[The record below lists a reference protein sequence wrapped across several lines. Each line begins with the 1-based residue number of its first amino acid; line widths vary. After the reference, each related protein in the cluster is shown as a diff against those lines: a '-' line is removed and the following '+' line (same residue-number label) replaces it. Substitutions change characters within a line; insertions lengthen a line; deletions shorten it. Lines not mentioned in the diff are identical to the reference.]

1 MGKTDKYVF
10 NLILVSRILRQYL
23 FHWTCAFAYVS
34 AWCNKDHKQWH
45 QPFIFFIWCLSYTLF
60 ITLRLCQAMKCTF
73 SAYWYLPYCLIC
85 VTSKLAYSANW
96 QYQLI
101 IISRWDKSYSL
112 ITISIL
118 HAYSRLIN
126 YSFFTVVLIHEI
138 CSVID

>member
-1 MGKTDKYVF
+1 MSFINELFNFDWNAICKMSWLETNLGKTDNYVF
-10 NLILVSRILRQYL
+10 NLILVTRILRQYL

-34 AWCNKDHKQWH
+34 AWCNKDHKQWQ

-96 QYQLI
+96 QYKLI
-101 IISRWDKSYSL
+101 IYHYMK
-112 ITISIL
+112 
-118 HAYSRLIN
+118 
-126 YSFFTVVLIHEI
+126 VE
-138 CSVID
+138 